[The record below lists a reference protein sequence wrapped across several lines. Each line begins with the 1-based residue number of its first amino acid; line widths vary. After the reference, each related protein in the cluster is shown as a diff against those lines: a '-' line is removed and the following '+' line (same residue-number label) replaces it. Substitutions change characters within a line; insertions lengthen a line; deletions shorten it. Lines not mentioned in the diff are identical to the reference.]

1 MKARLSAYAWYA
13 LLLAAALAYAG
24 CQTVDPPPAQNLLY
38 LQLDDSLK
46 RYDLVQV
53 DVFDRDKPDKFLT
66 TLWNNRLLAPASDI
80 PAYDINALG
89 TNRFI
94 IRVMGIK
101 ANQIALQTRIFYA
114 PPPDRPSVLHD
125 SVGPLVPQN
134 WLKSLTPSVGA
145 MTPDFEKDSL
155 NYQVKMPEKMD
166 SLNFILVTAYQGASI
181 DFNGSPAISG
191 QATKFVKI
199 GNTPETI
206 IAHVTDTSTGTPST
220 REYRIVVFPTL
231 PQGVSLLS
239 LVPSTGRLGTEF
251 TPQQTFYNLY
261 MDPDKDT
268 VSFLA
273 TASQG
278 TTLVTID
285 GLAVF
290 QGQQSQVITV
300 AKGTTDTIP
309 ITVHRG
315 SDVGYYQVT
324 LDHTQGSHH

>member
-1 MKARLSAYAWYA
+1 MKARWSLYAWYA
-13 LLLAAALAYAG
+13 LPLAALLAFAG

-53 DVFDRDKPDKFLT
+53 DVFDRDKPDKFLK
-66 TLWNNRLLAPASDI
+66 TLWDKPLRAPASDI

-89 TNRFI
+89 TNRLI
-94 IRVMGIK
+94 IKVQGIK
-101 ANQIALQTRIFYA
+101 ANQVALQTRIFYA
-114 PPPDRPSVLHD
+114 PPPEHPTVLHD
-125 SVGPLVPQN
+125 SVAPLVPQN
-134 WLKSLTPSVGA
+134 QLKSLTPSVGA
-145 MTPDFEKDSL
+145 MTPDFKPDIL
-155 NYQVKMPEKMD
+155 NYQIKMPEKMD
-166 SLNFILVTAYQGASI
+166 SLNFILVTAYEGASI
-181 DFNGSPAISG
+181 DFNGSTAISG

-199 GNTPETI
+199 GNTPDTLL
-206 IAHVTDTSTGTPST
+206 ARVTDTSTGTPST
-220 REYRIVVFPTL
+220 RDYHIVVFPTL

-251 TPQQTFYNLY
+251 TPQQTVYNLY

-273 TASQG
+273 TPSPG

-300 AKGTTDTIP
+300 ARGTTYTVP

-315 SDVGYYQVT
+315 SDVGYYQIT
-324 LDHTQGSHH
+324 LDHTQGSSH

>member
-1 MKARLSAYAWYA
+1 MKARWSLYA
-13 LLLAAALAYAG
+13 LPLAALLAFAG

-46 RYDLVQV
+46 RYDAVLV
-53 DVFDRDKPDKFLT
+53 DIFDRDSSDHLLT
-66 TLWNNRLLAPASDI
+66 HLWNKRLQAPGSEI

-94 IRVMGIK
+94 IRVQGIK
-101 ANQIALQTRIFYA
+101 ANQLALQTRIFYA
-114 PPPDRPSVLHD
+114 PPPEHPTVLHD
-125 SVGPLVPQN
+125 SVPPLAPQN
-134 WLKSLTPSVGA
+134 WLTSLTPSVGA
-145 MTPDFEKDSL
+145 MTPDFKPDSQ
-155 NYQVKMPEKMD
+155 NYQIKMPEKMD

-191 QATKFVKI
+191 QGTKFVKI
-199 GNTPETI
+199 GNAPDTLL
-206 IAHVTDTSTGTPST
+206 ARVTDTSTGTPST
-220 REYRIVVFPTL
+220 REYHIIIFPTL

-251 TPQQTFYNLY
+251 TPQQTVYNLY

-273 TASQG
+273 TPSPG

-290 QGQQSQVITV
+290 QGQQSQIITV
-300 AKGTTDTIP
+300 ARGTTYTVP

-315 SDVGYYQVT
+315 SDVGYYQIT
-324 LDHTQGSHH
+324 LDHTQGSSH